1 MDSWAWMDDE
11 LDYGEDEL
19 DLSPPSAGA
28 PAETPE
34 PASTS
39 GTGSPAVSTSATTVD
54 DPEEG
59 TGTGQRPT
67 TEEVPQDYNEGPE
80 SLLGPEARSQTAAT
94 SLTVST
100 WVTRQDGATGA
111 KSRRALR
118 DADRDGEDGVD
129 ALRLAARGEGVER
142 LPRARTT
149 VVEQWELAAAPVTEG
164 EKRTERPGAKSSLPH
179 SPQVVVQAPTA
190 PKRPPIGPRG
200 WTTDPSQVSRPTW
213 AASLR
218 RRWSTSDPGATS
230 TRFHPYPNHRSFSSP
245 NPNCIPLG
253 PRRRDSPP
261 PAGASSTA
269 AERVDIKRP
278 YCQTHSSFE
287 AMTNHRPSETA
298 AQPSPRP
305 KGTGSTAWTPPRG
318 LYSLGHRHVPVS
330 FVDDDPPLSSSA
342 SRTPRQ
348 FPYAAAPPRAAA
360 SSTTFAPDPSSLN
373 EAERA
378 LRVAAQVAQLRW
390 IAQVQAFTL
399 PKSR

>member
-39 GTGSPAVSTSATTVD
+39 GTDYPAVSTSSTTVD
-54 DPEEG
+54 DREEV
-59 TGTGQRPT
+59 TGQRPT
-67 TEEVPQDYNEGPE
+67 TEEVHQDYNEGSE

-94 SLTVST
+94 SSTVST

-118 DADRDGEDGVD
+118 DADRDGEDDVD
-129 ALRLAARGEGVER
+129 ALRL
-142 LPRARTT
+142 PR
-149 VVEQWELAAAPVTEG
+149 ELAEAPVTEG
-164 EKRTERPGAKSSLPH
+164 ENRTEKPGAKSSLLH

-190 PKRPPIGPRG
+190 PKRPPTGPRG
-200 WTTDPSQVSRPTW
+200 WTTDPSQVSGPTW
-213 AASLR
+213 APSLR
-218 RRWSTSDPGATS
+218 RRWSTSDPGSTS

-261 PAGASSTA
+261 PTGASSTA
-269 AERVDIKRP
+269 AERVDVKRP
-278 YCQTHSSFE
+278 YRQTHSNFV
-287 AMTNHRPSETA
+287 ATTNPRPSEAA
-298 AQPSPRP
+298 AQPSPRH
-305 KGTGSTAWTPPRG
+305 KGTESTAWTPPRG
-318 LYSLGHRHVPVS
+318 LYSLGHCHVPVS

-342 SRTPRQ
+342 PRTSRQ
-348 FPYAAAPPRAAA
+348 FPYVAVPPRAAA
-360 SSTTFAPDPSSLN
+360 SSTTFAPDPFSIN

-378 LRVAAQVAQLRW
+378 LRVAAQVAQLRRW
-390 IAQVQAFTL
+390 MAQVQAFTVHE
-399 PKSR
+399 SR